1 MPPACCA
8 PVQEALPLL
17 RRDRRWQM
25 YDREPIPS
33 WVDGCL
39 ALLSDA
45 AHPTRQYLAQGAA
58 SPCKTAS
65 RCPTR
70 SRVRLT
76 CRPGLLAMPTPARP
90 CCPVQETARI
100 WGEIRRVDGVARLLR
115 NELLRSLPAG
125 HVHYVDWL
133 CAPPRDGVWSA
144 QQM

>member
-45 AHPTRQYLAQGAA
+45 AHPMRQYLAQGSCQSMQDGVALPNALTGAA
-58 SPCKTAS
+58 DV
-65 RCPTR
+65 PTGLAGYADAR
-70 SRVRLT
+70 RDRAARVQ
-76 CRPGLLAMPTPARP
+76 A
-90 CCPVQETARI
+90 TARV
-100 WGEIRRVDGVARLLR
+100 WGELACRRGARLLR

-125 HVHYVDWL
+125 HVRYVDWL
-133 CAPPRDGVWSA
+133 YGPPRD
-144 QQM
+144 